1 MKVEQCLLVPK
12 IRIREGE
19 EPGGTCVCCET
30 GSTSVC
36 CKRKVLM
43 IIACCCGK
51 EGERGTSENEGG
63 EDGGLI
69 KGKSREVCAKI

>member
-1 MKVEQCLLVPK
+1 MPK
-12 IRIREGE
+12 ICIREGE

-30 GSTSVC
+30 GSISVC

-43 IIACCCGK
+43 MIACYCGK
-51 EGERGTSENEGG
+51 DGERATSWDEGR